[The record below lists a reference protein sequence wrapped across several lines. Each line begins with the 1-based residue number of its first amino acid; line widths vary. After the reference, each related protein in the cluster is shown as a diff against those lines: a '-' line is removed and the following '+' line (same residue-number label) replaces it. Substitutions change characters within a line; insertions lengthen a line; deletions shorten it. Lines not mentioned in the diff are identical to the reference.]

1 MSDKLVT
8 IATFPEPM
16 EANMAR
22 SALESAGI
30 EVFLN
35 GETANSMIPVAFTA
49 QLQVRQEDEAAARRL
64 LEEAVDHPQT
74 LESVTAA
81 ELADESPKE

>member
-1 MSDKLVT
+1 
-8 IATFPEPM
+8 
-16 EANMAR
+16 
-22 SALESAGI
+22 
-30 EVFLN
+30 
-35 GETANSMIPVAFTA
+35 
-49 QLQVRQEDEAAARRL
+49 L